1 MSQIFTLPDVGE
13 GLTEADIVS
22 WRVAVGDTVA
32 VNDIICE
39 IETAKSLVELPV
51 PYAGTVDE
59 LVAAEGETV
68 EVGQP
73 LIRIGGAETPDDDAA
88 APAADEASAQ
98 AGPAQKEPTETTP
111 TSTEPAKQ
119 QPQAGAEEE
128 NQALVGSGPK
138 ADSAKHRRRLRST
151 APDLVDVSDLGIE
164 DHGRPQPERSGAGA
178 AESIANASPPVR
190 ALAKRL
196 GVAAAELV
204 GSGRGGQVTRDDV
217 ERQARQ
223 KQELRESG
231 KTSETG
237 APAPGASQGLSEPA
251 GLLRAGPREENVQV
265 RGVRKATALNVSAS
279 ASSVPHVSVF
289 KEIDVSA
296 TMNLRRVLKNDS
308 AYQDLSVSPTLFAA
322 KAIIWAARRN
332 PQVNA
337 SWHEDHYTLHNYVNL
352 GIAAATP
359 RGLVVPVIHDAHIYN
374 TPGLAAALTQLTAD
388 ARQGRTTAAE
398 MQGGTVSITN
408 VGSLGLDTG
417 TPILPPGQA
426 AIIALGA
433 VRRKPWVVDGQVVPR
448 DVMVVGG
455 SFDHRLID
463 GDLAGAFISDVAAVM
478 EQPGLLID

>member
-178 AESIANASPPVR
+178 AESIAQASPPVR

-196 GVAAAELV
+196 
-204 GSGRGGQVTRDDV
+204 
-217 ERQARQ
+217 
-223 KQELRESG
+223 
-231 KTSETG
+231 
-237 APAPGASQGLSEPA
+237 
-251 GLLRAGPREENVQV
+251 
-265 RGVRKATALNVSAS
+265 
-279 ASSVPHVSVF
+279 
-289 KEIDVSA
+289 
-296 TMNLRRVLKNDS
+296 
-308 AYQDLSVSPTLFAA
+308 
-322 KAIIWAARRN
+322 
-332 PQVNA
+332 
-337 SWHEDHYTLHNYVNL
+337 
-352 GIAAATP
+352 
-359 RGLVVPVIHDAHIYN
+359 
-374 TPGLAAALTQLTAD
+374 
-388 ARQGRTTAAE
+388 
-398 MQGGTVSITN
+398 
-408 VGSLGLDTG
+408 
-417 TPILPPGQA
+417 
-426 AIIALGA
+426 
-433 VRRKPWVVDGQVVPR
+433 
-448 DVMVVGG
+448 
-455 SFDHRLID
+455 
-463 GDLAGAFISDVAAVM
+463 
-478 EQPGLLID
+478 